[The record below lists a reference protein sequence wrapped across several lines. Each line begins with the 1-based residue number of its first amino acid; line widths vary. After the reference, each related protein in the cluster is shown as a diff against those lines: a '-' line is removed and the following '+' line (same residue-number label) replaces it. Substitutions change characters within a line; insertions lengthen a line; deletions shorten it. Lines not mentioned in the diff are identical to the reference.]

1 VPVASILWAAFCFA
15 FPPLLT
21 LGIFR
26 AKGRSVRDPE
36 FFARW
41 GWGGPSGTVSSS
53 IAAVSNGDWLYVAAF
68 GASGLLGLI
77 LWWLSRRNRKRSLKL
92 LGVKARA
99 RLAAMLRSMPRPSP
113 RLVPQGAGA

>member
-1 VPVASILWAAFCFA
+1 VASILWAAFCFA
-15 FPPLLT
+15 FPPLNSLVVC
-21 LGIFR
+21 R
-26 AKGRSVRDPE
+26 ARRVPVGSSR

-41 GWGGPSGTVSSS
+41 AFGGLGGTVASS

-68 GASGLLGLI
+68 GASALLGLI